1 MKIVEEIP
9 QKNIIKLMPENLD
22 DLWVLYNII
31 EEGDKVFAVTE
42 RRVQDKGDVIRADRG
57 VKRKMFLGLE
67 VKNVEFDENLNR
79 LRILGS
85 IIHGPDDV
93 PLGSHHTFEIKPF
106 DELSIEKNWKKWQ
119 IDRIKEAI
127 ESSKKPKILVVVMD
141 DEEADIFEVRDYTI
155 KEICSI
161 KSHTSKRLDYKIN
174 EELKK
179 EYYHEIAKVLEEYDV
194 DNILVAGPG
203 FAKNTFYNFISTQY
217 PELKSKILVETIS
230 TTSRAGMN
238 EVIKRGLINKIYAQ
252 SRVAKET
259 QLIEKLLEEIS
270 KKGLAVYGIDEVKK
284 ALEYSA
290 IDTLLVSDSLIRN
303 HEIEKIIDTTEEL
316 GGKVVIVSSEHDAG
330 KQLKALGGI
339 AGLLRFPIE

>member
-85 IIHGPDDV
+85 IIHGLDDV

-179 EYYHEIAKVLEEYDV
+179 EYYHEIAKVLKEYDV

>member
-1 MKIVEEIP
+1 MKIIEEIP

-57 VKRKMFLGLE
+57 AKRKMFLGIE
-67 VKNVEFDENLNR
+67 VKNVEFNENTKR
-79 LRILGS
+79 VRILGT
-85 IIHGPDDV
+85 IIHAPDDV
-93 PLGSHHTFEIKPF
+93 PLGSHHTIEIKPF

-119 IDRIKEAI
+119 IERINEAI
-127 ESSKKPKILVVVMD
+127 ESSKRPKVLVVVMD
-141 DEEADIFEVRDYTI
+141 DEEADIFEVRDYSI

-161 KSHTSKRLDYKIN
+161 KSHTSKKLDYKIN

-179 EYYHEIAKVLEEYDV
+179 EYYHDIAKVLLDYDV
-194 DNILVAGPG
+194 DSILVAGPG
-203 FAKNTFYNFISTQY
+203 FAKNSFYNFISSQY
-217 PELKSKILVETIS
+217 PELRGKIVVESVS
-230 TTSRAGMN
+230 TTSRAGLN
-238 EVIKRGLINKIYAQ
+238 EVIKRGIINRIYAE

-259 QLIEKLLEEIS
+259 QLIEKLLEEIA
-270 KKGLAVYGIDEVKK
+270 KNGLAVYGIDDVKK

-290 IDTLLVSDSLIRN
+290 IDTLLVSDSLVRN
-303 HEIEKIIDTTEEL
+303 HEIEKIIDTAEEI